1 MTRYDKIF
9 SFMIEK
15 LKAELPKQLSYHTLE
30 HILDVLQA
38 AIMLAEAEK
47 VSISETELL
56 KVAVL
61 FHDAGF
67 IHTVHGH
74 EEAGCK
80 MVDDIL
86 PKFNYN
92 ADEIDLI
99 KETIMA
105 TKFPTTPKSELQK
118 IICDADLDY
127 LGREDFYIIG
137 NNLFKELQ
145 RLGTIGNA
153 EQWNSLQVRFL
164 TTHRYF
170 TKTAIELRE
179 EGKQKHLKEVEK
191 ILGYL

>member
-1 MTRYDKIF
+1 M
-9 SFMIEK
+9 MEK
-15 LKAELPKQLSYHTLE
+15 LKAEMPKHLSYHNLE

-38 AIMLAEAEK
+38 STMLAEAEG
-47 VSISETELL
+47 ISVPETELL

-67 IHTVHGH
+67 IHTIPGH

-80 MVDDIL
+80 MVDEIL
-86 PKFNYN
+86 PGFEYN

-99 KETIMA
+99 KSTIMA
-105 TKFPTTPKSELQK
+105 TKYPPTPRTELQK

-127 LGREDFYIIG
+127 LGREDFFVIG
-137 NNLFKELQ
+137 DRLFKELQ
-145 RLGTIGNA
+145 RLGSIANA

-164 TTHRYF
+164 TAHRYF
-170 TKTAIELRE
+170 TKTANELRE
-179 EGKQKHLKEVEK
+179 ENKQKHLKEVEK